1 MVKAV
6 LKKGTHSVA
15 QWWYVY
21 TFMYLV
27 RTGYLVMRTRYLSHA
42 HKLLNRAHEIIIL
55 SECTLHTWNWFKN
68 GW

>member
-21 TFMYLV
+21 TFIYLV
-27 RTGYLVMRTRYLSHA
+27 RTRYLSRA
-42 HKLLNRAHEIIIL
+42 HKLLNHAHKIISL
-55 SECTLHTWNWFKN
+55 SECTLHTWNWF
-68 GW
+68 